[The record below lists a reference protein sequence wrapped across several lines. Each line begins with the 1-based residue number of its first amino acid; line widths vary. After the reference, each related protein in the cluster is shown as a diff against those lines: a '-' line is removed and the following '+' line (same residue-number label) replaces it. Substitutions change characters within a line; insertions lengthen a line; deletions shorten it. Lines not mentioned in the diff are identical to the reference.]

1 LNTEIGKKLYNDF
14 PATKNEMKK
23 NEVIITDINI
33 PFWSIVRLIIKISIA
48 AIPAGIVLAVIYGLI
63 FMFIVASQIK

>member
-1 LNTEIGKKLYNDF
+1 MNTEIGKKLYNDF

-33 PFWSIVRLIIKISIA
+33 PFWSIVRLIIKVSIA

-63 FMFIVASQIK
+63 FMFIVASQMK

>member
-1 LNTEIGKKLYNDF
+1 MNTEIGKKLYNDF

-63 FMFIVASQIK
+63 FMFIVASQMK

>member
-1 LNTEIGKKLYNDF
+1 MNTKIGKKLYNDF
-14 PATKNEMKK
+14 PATNECKK
-23 NEVIITDINI
+23 DEVIITDINI
-33 PFWSIVRLIIKISIA
+33 PFWSIVRLIIKIFIA